1 MILSQNWIFN
11 SETSIETKE
20 RQSSTTARN
29 FPTIYGLV
37 VYASMLGSKFNS
49 KVWDMYFYF
58 TPLKTYHPRLLR
70 TYKKV
75 IPSCFFGNTQ
85 NSKSPTT
92 SPFPFLFLLILSLA
106 NSILK
111 TSLIFLGFQPQ
122 NHTKEAKF
130 LTNCGAVRVWS
141 ERSALQA
148 VHIEYIL
155 MHCSSIRRVH
165 FFSRQ
170 TFGSEVL

>member
-1 MILSQNWIFN
+1 
-11 SETSIETKE
+11 
-20 RQSSTTARN
+20 
-29 FPTIYGLV
+29 
-37 VYASMLGSKFNS
+37 MLDSKFNS

-75 IPSCFFGNTQ
+75 IPSCFFLVTHKPRVSNFF
-85 NSKSPTT
+85 SS
-92 SPFPFLFLLILSLA
+92 FFFLLILSLA

-141 ERSALQA
+141 ERSALPA
-148 VHIEYIL
+148 VNIEYTYL
-155 MHCSSIRRVH
+155 DALLLNKKSAL
-165 FFSRQ
+165 FFQ
-170 TFGSEVL
+170 TDFWLGGTIAAAAIPTRPQYFARLPT

>member
-1 MILSQNWIFN
+1 
-11 SETSIETKE
+11 
-20 RQSSTTARN
+20 
-29 FPTIYGLV
+29 
-37 VYASMLGSKFNS
+37 MLGSKFNS

-75 IPSCFFGNTQ
+75 IPSCFFLVTHKPRVSNFFF
-85 NSKSPTT
+85 S
-92 SPFPFLFLLILSLA
+92 FFFLLILSLA

-141 ERSALQA
+141 ERSALPA
-148 VHIEYIL
+148 VHIEYVL

>member
-1 MILSQNWIFN
+1 MSIFYNNQLPVN
-11 SETSIETKE
+11 SRCPPFYCPCPMFEK
-20 RQSSTTARN
+20 RALPANAHAR
-29 FPTIYGLV
+29 FWGMWQCLCPPARLFYYPFQHQQLTQT
-37 VYASMLGSKFNS
+37 
-49 KVWDMYFYF
+49 FYF
-58 TPLKTYHPRLLR
+58 TPLKTYHPRLLH

-155 MHCSSIRRVH
+155 MHCS
-165 FFSRQ
+165 
-170 TFGSEVL
+170 

>member
-1 MILSQNWIFN
+1 MVWL
-11 SETSIETKE
+11 
-20 RQSSTTARN
+20 
-29 FPTIYGLV
+29 Y
-37 VYASMLGSKFNS
+37 MLGSKFNS

-75 IPSCFFGNTQ
+75 IPSCFFFGYTQ
-85 NSKSPTT
+85 TPSLQLLLLL
-92 SPFPFLFLLILSLA
+92 LFLLILSLA

-141 ERSALQA
+141 ERSALPV